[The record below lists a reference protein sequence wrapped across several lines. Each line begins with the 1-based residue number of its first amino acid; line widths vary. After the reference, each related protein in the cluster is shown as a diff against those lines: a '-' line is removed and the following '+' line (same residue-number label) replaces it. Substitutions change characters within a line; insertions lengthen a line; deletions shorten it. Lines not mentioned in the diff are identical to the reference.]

1 MGDIG
6 RELLKLEADAKH
18 IRRLS
23 FIMNTVLGNACYSD
37 KEKEAQINKAE
48 KVGNLDDDELD
59 LLNVGWD
66 LRTKL
71 ARKLMMDLKT
81 LIKEFKNPKIN
92 KGGKDKDGKEFKATK
107 LKQYLQS

>member
-1 MGDIG
+1 MDIGNHWIAMSKSNMSYIG
-6 RELLKLEADAKH
+6 RELLKLESDAKH

-37 KEKEAQINKAE
+37 KEKDAQISKAE
-48 KVGNLDDDELD
+48 KVGNLDDEELD

-71 ARKLMMDLKT
+71 ARSLMTDLKV
-81 LIKEFKNPKIN
+81 LINQYN
-92 KGGKDKDGKEFKATK
+92 KVDGI
-107 LKQYLQS
+107 